1 MPWSIPVF
9 EGMSIKRPGP
19 DHLGF
24 HVENMDTFKKH
35 VADVGGMNP
44 YLAGVPLGG
53 SKESEVRRR
62 FFEKHATGKW
72 QMSDPDGNWLDITD
86 E

>member
-1 MPWSIPVF
+1 MPWSIEVF
-9 EGMSIKRPGP
+9 GGMSIKRPGP

-24 HVENMDTFKKH
+24 HVENLEAFKKH
-35 VADVGGMNP
+35 VAEVGGMNP

-53 SKESEVRRR
+53 SPESNVRRD
-62 FFEKHATGKW
+62 FFAKHATGKW